1 MLDGRLVIH
10 FVYLDIYLQTQ
21 RGWAE
26 QSAHTRRELNRL
38 VSVRHTTGRLWRG
51 GQPSI
56 EGRARQSNQ
65 KGLEK
70 KGIYIGCIGIE
81 TQTKQK
87 GRNTNQNKKE
97 RRKEK
102 KIKETHRKKSNCGE

>member
-1 MLDGRLVIH
+1 M
-10 FVYLDIYLQTQ
+10 
-21 RGWAE
+21 
-26 QSAHTRRELNRL
+26 

-102 KIKETHRKKSNCGE
+102 KIKEKLTERNPIVASKARPGTLTIFKSMSAGVTPTLLAGDVESMTE